1 MFPPGPRSPP
11 LVFFPP
17 ALAQVGGALMTR
29 IRGSVC
35 GEFTVG
41 AFPNGELTVKVVSTV
56 ADHDVIVVATLT
68 PPAERFIH
76 TLYLIDTLQRCGAR
90 SIELVVPY
98 LAYARHDRGEP
109 GVGQMFFFL
118 GRLLFTAGVQRV
130 TALDIHHPE
139 ALVDFEV
146 ELDSLPAAALFAARL
161 RGTPFE
167 HATIVAPD
175 KGARA
180 RAQALARELG
190 IQTPV
195 VHGQK
200 RRSPD
205 GVTTEFPP
213 WSGSWAVIVD
223 DILDTGGTMLAA
235 AQFLRESGA
244 EHTIICVTHALLTGT
259 RWAAL
264 WDLGVERIYTTD
276 SVGTGVIPADE
287 RIEIIPCSASIAES
301 VARRFE

>member
-1 MFPPGPRSPP
+1 MFPPGPRSSP

-17 ALAQVGGALMTR
+17 ALAQVGGALTTR
-29 IRGSVC
+29 IPGSVR
-35 GEFTVG
+35 GEFLVG

-56 ADHDVIVVATLT
+56 HGRDVIVVAALT

-118 GRLLFTAGVQRV
+118 GRLLLTAGVQRV
-130 TALDIHHPE
+130 TTLDIHHP
-139 ALVDFEV
+139 AASVDFEV
-146 ELDSLPAAALFAARL
+146 ELDSLPAAALFATRL

-167 HATIVAPD
+167 QATIVAPD
-175 KGARA
+175 DGARE

-190 IQTPV
+190 IKTPIV
-195 VHGQK
+195 QGQK
-200 RRSPD
+200 QRSPD
-205 GVTTEFPP
+205 GVTTEFTS
-213 WSGSWAVIVD
+213 WSGSCAVIVD
-223 DILDTGGTMLAA
+223 DILDTGGTLLAA
-235 AQFLRESGA
+235 AHFLRQSGVQRM
-244 EHTIICVTHALLTGT
+244 IICVTHALFTGT
-259 RWAAL
+259 KWRGL

-276 SVGTGVIPADE
+276 SVGTGAIPADE

-301 VARRFE
+301 VAPRFE